1 MEKIRVLLAD
11 DHALFRRGLASLLA
25 NRDDLEVVGEASSGE
40 EAIDRAREL
49 MPDVI
54 LMDVRMPGE
63 GGLEATRRIKE
74 EMPYVRI
81 VILTVSEDEEDLFAA
96 IKHGAQ
102 GYLLKNIDPDDLI
115 ACIHQVQRGEAP
127 LAPAMATKILRE
139 FSAAAPRPGP
149 TLTPRER
156 QVLEL
161 VARGD
166 ANKEIARALQ
176 ISENTVK
183 NHLRNILEK
192 LHLQNRVQ
200 AVMYALREGLISPPG
215 GGRHEGRDP
224 EDPPSSQDGRGRT

>member
-1 MEKIRVLLAD
+1 
-11 DHALFRRGLASLLA
+11 
-25 NRDDLEVVGEASSGE
+25 
-40 EAIDRAREL
+40 RAREL

-102 GYLLKNIDPDDLI
+102 GYLLKNIDPDDLV

-139 FSAAAPRPGP
+139 FSTAAPRPGP

-200 AVMYALREGLISPPG
+200 AVMYALREGLIPPPAI
-215 GGRHEGRDP
+215 GRREGRDP
-224 EDPPSSQDGRGRT
+224 EDPAAP

>member
-1 MEKIRVLLAD
+1 MEKVRVLLAD

-25 NRDDLEVVGEASSGE
+25 GRDDMDVVGEAGSGQ
-40 EAIDRAREL
+40 EAIDRAHEL

-54 LMDVRMPGE
+54 LMDVRMPGL

-81 VILTVSEDEEDLFAA
+81 VILTVSEDDEDLFAA
-96 IKHGAQ
+96 LKNGAQ
-102 GYLLKNIDPDDLI
+102 GYLLKNIDPEDLI

-127 LAPAMATKILRE
+127 LAPPMASKILKE
-139 FSAAAPRPGP
+139 FSAPPTRPGP
-149 TLTPRER
+149 ALTQRER

-166 ANKEIARALQ
+166 ANKEIARHLQ

-200 AVMYALREGLISPPG
+200 AVMYALREGLITPP
-215 GGRHEGRDP
+215 E
-224 EDPPSSQDGRGRT
+224 S

>member
-1 MEKIRVLLAD
+1 MEKVRVLLAD

-25 NRDDLEVVGEASSGE
+25 GRDDVEVVGEASSGQ
-40 EAIDRAREL
+40 EAIDRSHEL

-54 LMDVRMPGE
+54 LMDVRMPGLN
-63 GGLEATRRIKE
+63 GLEATRRIKE

-81 VILTVSEDEEDLFAA
+81 VILTVSEDDEDLFAA
-96 IKHGAQ
+96 LKSGAQ
-102 GYLLKNIDPDDLI
+102 GYLLKNIDPEDLI

-127 LAPAMATKILRE
+127 LAPPMASKILRE
-139 FSAAAPRPGP
+139 FSAPPTRPGP
-149 TLTPRER
+149 ALTQRER

-166 ANKEIARALQ
+166 ANKEIARHLQ

-200 AVMYALREGLISPPG
+200 AVMYALREGLIRPP
-215 GGRHEGRDP
+215 E
-224 EDPPSSQDGRGRT
+224 S

>member
-1 MEKIRVLLAD
+1 MDKVRVLLAD

-25 NRDDLEVVGEASSGE
+25 GRDDIEVVGEASGGQ
-40 EAIDRAREL
+40 EAVDRAREL

-54 LMDVRMPGE
+54 LMDVRMPGIT
-63 GGLEATRRIKE
+63 GLEATRLIKE

-81 VILTVSEDEEDLFAA
+81 VILTVSEDDEDLFAA
-96 IKHGAQ
+96 LKNGAQ
-102 GYLLKNIDPDDLI
+102 GYLLKNIDPEDLI

-127 LAPAMATKILRE
+127 LAPPMASKILRE
-139 FSAAAPRPGP
+139 FSAPAAQPGP
-149 TLTPRER
+149 ALTQRER

-166 ANKEIARALQ
+166 ANKEIARHLQ

-200 AVMYALREGLISPPG
+200 AVMYALREGLIAPP
-215 GGRHEGRDP
+215 E
-224 EDPPSSQDGRGRT
+224 S

>member
-1 MEKIRVLLAD
+1 MTEKIRVLLAD
-11 DHALFRRGLASLLA
+11 DHVLFRRGLAGLLA
-25 NRDDLEVVGEASSGE
+25 GRDDIEVVGEAGDGQQV
-40 EAIDRAREL
+40 IDRAREL

-54 LMDVRMPGE
+54 LMDVRMPGI

-81 VILTVSEDEEDLFAA
+81 VILTVSESEEDLFAA
-96 IKHGAQ
+96 VKGGAQ

-115 ACIHQVQRGEAP
+115 ACLQQVQRGEAP
-127 LAPAMATKILRE
+127 LAPPMAAKILHE
-139 FSAAAPRPGP
+139 FAAPTPRPGP
-149 TLTPRER
+149 TLTARER

-166 ANKEIARALQ
+166 ANKEIARHLQ

-200 AVMYALREGLISPPG
+200 AVMYALREGIITPP
-215 GGRHEGRDP
+215 E
-224 EDPPSSQDGRGRT
+224 S

>member
-1 MEKIRVLLAD
+1 MDKIRVMLAD

-25 NRDDLEVVGEASSGE
+25 NRDDIDVVGEAANGE
-40 EAIDRAREL
+40 EAVERAREL

-54 LMDVRMPGE
+54 LMDVRMPGIS
-63 GGLEATRRIKE
+63 GLEATRRLKD
-74 EMPYVRI
+74 EMPYLKI

-96 IKHGAQ
+96 LKGGAQ

-127 LAPAMATKILRE
+127 LAPSMATKILRE
-139 FSAAAPRPGP
+139 FSGPAPRPGP
-149 TLTPRER
+149 ALTQRER

-166 ANKEIARALQ
+166 ANKEIARHLQ

-200 AVMYALREGLISPPG
+200 AVMYALREGLIAPPESG
-215 GGRHEGRDP
+215 SL
-224 EDPPSSQDGRGRT
+224 PSDDRSSDT

>member
-1 MEKIRVLLAD
+1 MTEKIRLLLAD
-11 DHALFRRGLASLLA
+11 DHVLFRRGLASLLA
-25 NRDDLEVVGEASSGE
+25 GRDDVEIVGEAGDGQE
-40 EAIDRAREL
+40 VIDRAREL

-54 LMDVRMPGE
+54 LMDVRMPGI

-81 VILTVSEDEEDLFAA
+81 VILTVSESEEDLFAA
-96 IKHGAQ
+96 LKGGAQ
-102 GYLLKNIDPDDLI
+102 GYLLKNIDPDDLV
-115 ACIHQVQRGEAP
+115 ACLHQAQRGEAP
-127 LAPAMATKILRE
+127 LAPPMAAKILHE
-139 FSAAAPRPGP
+139 FTAPSPRPGP
-149 TLTPRER
+149 ALTARER

-166 ANKEIARALQ
+166 ANKEIARHLQ

-200 AVMYALREGLISPPG
+200 AVMYALRQGLITPP
-215 GGRHEGRDP
+215 E
-224 EDPPSSQDGRGRT
+224 S

>member
-1 MEKIRVLLAD
+1 MDRIRILLAD

-25 NRDDLEVVGEASSGE
+25 HRDDLEVVGEAGSGD
-40 EAIDRAREL
+40 EAIERAREL

-54 LMDVRMPGE
+54 LMDVRMPGIN
-63 GGLEATRRIKE
+63 GLEATRRLKE
-74 EMPYVRI
+74 EMPYVKI

-96 IKHGAQ
+96 LKSGAQ
-102 GYLLKNIDPDDLI
+102 GYLLKNIDPDELI
-115 ACIHQVQRGEAP
+115 ANVHQVQRGEAP
-127 LAPAMATKILRE
+127 LAPSMATKILRE
-139 FSAAAPRPGP
+139 FSGPAAKPGP
-149 TLTPRER
+149 VLTQRER

-166 ANKEIARALQ
+166 ANKEIARALG

-200 AVMYALREGLISPPG
+200 AVMYALREGLITPPESG
-215 GGRHEGRDP
+215 TSGSG
-224 EDPPSSQDGRGRT
+224 

>member
-1 MEKIRVLLAD
+1 MDKVRVLLAD

-25 NRDDLEVVGEASSGE
+25 GRDDIDVVGEAGSGQ
-40 EAIDRAREL
+40 EAIDRAHEL

-54 LMDVRMPGE
+54 LMDVRMPGLN
-63 GGLEATRRIKE
+63 GLEATRRIKE

-81 VILTVSEDEEDLFAA
+81 VILTVSEDDEDLFAA
-96 IKHGAQ
+96 LKNGAQ
-102 GYLLKNIDPDDLI
+102 GYLLKNIDPEDLI

-127 LAPAMATKILRE
+127 LAPPMASKILKE
-139 FSAAAPRPGP
+139 FSAPPARPGP
-149 TLTPRER
+149 ALTQRER

-166 ANKEIARALQ
+166 ANKEIARHLQ

-200 AVMYALREGLISPPG
+200 AVMYALREGLITPP
-215 GGRHEGRDP
+215 E
-224 EDPPSSQDGRGRT
+224 S

>member
-1 MEKIRVLLAD
+1 MMDKIRILLAD

-25 NRDDLEVVGEASSGE
+25 HRDDLEVVGEAGSGE
-40 EAIDRAREL
+40 EAIERAREL

-54 LMDVRMPGE
+54 LMDVRMPGVN
-63 GGLEATRRIKE
+63 GLEATRRLKE
-74 EMPYVRI
+74 EMPYLKI

-96 IKHGAQ
+96 LKHGAQ
-102 GYLLKNIDPDDLI
+102 GYLLKNIDPDELI
-115 ACIHQVQRGEAP
+115 ANIHQVQRGEAP
-127 LAPAMATKILRE
+127 LAPSMAAKILRE
-139 FSAAAPRPGP
+139 FSGPAVKPGP
-149 TLTPRER
+149 ALTQRER

-166 ANKEIARALQ
+166 ANKEIARALG

-200 AVMYALREGLISPPG
+200 AVMYALREGLINPPSTDPPG
-215 GGRHEGRDP
+215 SG
-224 EDPPSSQDGRGRT
+224 

>member
-25 NRDDLEVVGEASSGE
+25 SRDDLEVVGEAADGQE
-40 EAIDRAREL
+40 VLERARDL

-54 LMDVRMPGE
+54 LMDVRMPRIN
-63 GGLEATRRIKE
+63 GLEATRRLKE
-74 EMPYVRI
+74 EMPYVKI

-96 IKHGAQ
+96 LKNGAQ

-115 ACIHQVQRGEAP
+115 TCIHQVQRGEAP

-139 FSAAAPRPGP
+139 FGAGAPRHGP
-149 TLTPRER
+149 ALTQRER

-166 ANKEIARALQ
+166 ANKEIARRLQ

-192 LHLQNRVQ
+192 LHLQNRMQ
-200 AVMYALREGLISPPG
+200 AVMYALREGLIGPP
-215 GGRHEGRDP
+215 EGAPRPPD
-224 EDPPSSQDGRGRT
+224 EDAGPR

>member
-1 MEKIRVLLAD
+1 MDKVRVLLAD

-25 NRDDLEVVGEASSGE
+25 GRDDIEVVGEASSGQ

-49 MPDVI
+49 MHDVI
-54 LMDVRMPGE
+54 LMDVRMPGLN
-63 GGLEATRRIKE
+63 GLEATRRIKE

-81 VILTVSEDEEDLFAA
+81 VILTVSEDDDDLFAA
-96 IKHGAQ
+96 LKNGAQ
-102 GYLLKNIDPDDLI
+102 GYLLKNIDPEDLI
-115 ACIHQVQRGEAP
+115 ACIHQAQRGEAP
-127 LAPAMATKILRE
+127 LAPPMASKILRE
-139 FSAAAPRPGP
+139 FSAPATRPGP
-149 TLTPRER
+149 ALTQRER

-166 ANKEIARALQ
+166 ANKEIARHLQ

-200 AVMYALREGLISPPG
+200 AVMYALREGLIAPP
-215 GGRHEGRDP
+215 E
-224 EDPPSSQDGRGRT
+224 S

>member
-1 MEKIRVLLAD
+1 MDKVRVLLAD

-25 NRDDLEVVGEASSGE
+25 GRDDIEVVGEAGSGQ
-40 EAIDRAREL
+40 EAIDRAHEL

-54 LMDVRMPGE
+54 LMDVRMPGL

-81 VILTVSEDEEDLFAA
+81 VILTVSEDDEDLFAA
-96 IKHGAQ
+96 LKNGAQ
-102 GYLLKNIDPDDLI
+102 GYLLKNIDPEDLI

-127 LAPAMATKILRE
+127 LAPPMASKILKE
-139 FSAAAPRPGP
+139 FSAPPTRPGP
-149 TLTPRER
+149 ALTQRER

-166 ANKEIARALQ
+166 ANKEIARHLQ

-200 AVMYALREGLISPPG
+200 AVMYALREGLITPP
-215 GGRHEGRDP
+215 E
-224 EDPPSSQDGRGRT
+224 S

>member
-25 NRDDLEVVGEASSGE
+25 HRDDLEVVGEAANGE
-40 EAIDRAREL
+40 DAIERAREL
-49 MPDVI
+49 MPDVV
-54 LMDVRMPGE
+54 LMDVRMPGMT
-63 GGLEATRRIKE
+63 GLEATRRLKE
-74 EMPYVRI
+74 EMPYVKI

-96 IKHGAQ
+96 LKGGAQ
-102 GYLLKNIDPDDLI
+102 GYLLKNIDPDDLV
-115 ACIHQVQRGEAP
+115 ACLHQVQRGEAP
-127 LAPAMATKILRE
+127 LAPSMATKILRE
-139 FSAAAPRPGP
+139 FGGSSPRPGP
-149 TLTPRER
+149 VLTQRER

-166 ANKEIARALQ
+166 ANKEVARHLE

-200 AVMYALREGLISPPG
+200 AVMYALREGLITPPESG
-215 GGRHEGRDP
+215 
-224 EDPPSSQDGRGRT
+224 PPSGSRPGEN

>member
-25 NRDDLEVVGEASSGE
+25 HREDLEVVGEAATGE
-40 EAIDRAREL
+40 EAIERARDL

-54 LMDVRMPGE
+54 LMDVRMPGIN
-63 GGLEATRRIKE
+63 GLEATRRLNE
-74 EMPYVRI
+74 EMPYVKI
-81 VILTVSEDEEDLFAA
+81 VILTVSEDEDDLFAA
-96 IKHGAQ
+96 LKGGAQ
-102 GYLLKNIDPDDLI
+102 GYLLKNIDPDELI
-115 ACIHQVQRGEAP
+115 ANIHQVQRGEAP
-127 LAPAMATKILRE
+127 LAPAMAAKILRE

-149 TLTPRER
+149 ALTQRER

-166 ANKEIARALQ
+166 ANKEIARHLQ

-200 AVMYALREGLISPPG
+200 AVMYALREGLIRPPDG
-215 GGRHEGRDP
+215 GAAPADDR
-224 EDPPSSQDGRGRT
+224 SRGS

>member
-1 MEKIRVLLAD
+1 MERIRVLLAD

-25 NRDDLEVVGEASSGE
+25 SREEFEVVGEAGSGQ

-49 MPDVI
+49 MPDII
-54 LMDVRMPGE
+54 LMDVRMPGIN
-63 GGLEATRRIKE
+63 GLEATRRLKE
-74 EMPYVRI
+74 EMPYLKI

-96 IKHGAQ
+96 IKSGAQ
-102 GYLLKNIDPDDLI
+102 GYLLKNIDPDDL
-115 ACIHQVQRGEAP
+115 AVCLHQVERGEAP
-127 LAPAMATKILRE
+127 LAPSMAAKILRE
-139 FSAAAPRPGP
+139 FGAAAPRPGP
-149 TLTPRER
+149 VLTPRER

-200 AVMYALREGLISPPG
+200 AVMYALREGLIAPPGTDSPPP
-215 GGRHEGRDP
+215 GRAP
-224 EDPPSSQDGRGRT
+224 ESF

>member
-1 MEKIRVLLAD
+1 MDKVRVLLAD

-25 NRDDLEVVGEASSGE
+25 DRDDIEVVGEAGSGQ
-40 EAIDRAREL
+40 EAIDRAHEL

-54 LMDVRMPGE
+54 LMDVRMPGL

-81 VILTVSEDEEDLFAA
+81 VILTVSEDDEDLFAA
-96 IKHGAQ
+96 LKNGAQ
-102 GYLLKNIDPDDLI
+102 GYLLKNIDPEDLI

-127 LAPAMATKILRE
+127 LAPPMASKILKE
-139 FSAAAPRPGP
+139 FSAPATRPGP
-149 TLTPRER
+149 ALTQRER

-166 ANKEIARALQ
+166 ANKEIARHLQ

-200 AVMYALREGLISPPG
+200 AVMYALREGLITPP
-215 GGRHEGRDP
+215 E
-224 EDPPSSQDGRGRT
+224 S

>member
-1 MEKIRVLLAD
+1 MDKVRVLLAD

-25 NRDDLEVVGEASSGE
+25 DRNDIEVVGEAGSGQ
-40 EAIDRAREL
+40 EAIDRAREV

-54 LMDVRMPGE
+54 LMDVRMPGLN
-63 GGLEATRRIKE
+63 GLEATRRIKE

-81 VILTVSEDEEDLFAA
+81 VILTVSEDDEDLFTAL
-96 IKHGAQ
+96 KNGAQ
-102 GYLLKNIDPDDLI
+102 GYLLKNIDPEDLI

-127 LAPAMATKILRE
+127 LAPPMASKILKE
-139 FSAAAPRPGP
+139 FSAPATRPGP
-149 TLTPRER
+149 TLTQRER

-166 ANKEIARALQ
+166 ANKEIARHLQ

-200 AVMYALREGLISPPG
+200 AVMYALREGLITPP
-215 GGRHEGRDP
+215 E
-224 EDPPSSQDGRGRT
+224 S

>member
-11 DHALFRRGLASLLA
+11 DHALFRRGLASLLMPQ
-25 NRDDLEVVGEASSGE
+25 DDLEVVGEASTGD
-40 EAIDRAREL
+40 EAIERAREL

-54 LMDVRMPGE
+54 LMDVRMPGMN
-63 GGLEATRRIKE
+63 GLEATRRLSE
-74 EMPYVRI
+74 EMPYVKI

-96 IKHGAQ
+96 LKGGAQ

-149 TLTPRER
+149 SLTHRER
-156 QVLEL
+156 EVLEL

-166 ANKEIARALQ
+166 ANKEIARHLQ

-200 AVMYALREGLISPPG
+200 AVMYALREGLITPPEGGAPPPG
-215 GGRHEGRDP
+215 DRSGA
-224 EDPPSSQDGRGRT
+224 T

>member
-1 MEKIRVLLAD
+1 MDKVRVLLAD

-25 NRDDLEVVGEASSGE
+25 DRDDIEVVGEARSGQ
-40 EAIDRAREL
+40 EAIDRAHEL

-54 LMDVRMPGE
+54 LMDVRMPGL

-81 VILTVSEDEEDLFAA
+81 VILTVSEDDEDLFAA
-96 IKHGAQ
+96 LKNGAQ
-102 GYLLKNIDPDDLI
+102 GYLLKNIDPEELL
-115 ACIHQVQRGEAP
+115 ASIHQVQRGEAP
-127 LAPAMATKILRE
+127 LAPPMASKILKE
-139 FSAAAPRPGP
+139 FSAPPTRPGP
-149 TLTPRER
+149 ALTQRER
-156 QVLEL
+156 QVLEQ

-166 ANKEIARALQ
+166 ANKEIARHLQ

-200 AVMYALREGLISPPG
+200 AVMYALREGLITPP
-215 GGRHEGRDP
+215 E
-224 EDPPSSQDGRGRT
+224 S

>member
-1 MEKIRVLLAD
+1 MDRIRVLLAD

-25 NRDDLEVVGEASSGE
+25 GRDDIEVVGEASDGE
-40 EAIDRAREL
+40 EAIARAREL

-54 LMDVRMPGE
+54 LMDVRMPGL

-96 IKHGAQ
+96 LKGGAQ
-102 GYLLKNIDPDDLI
+102 GYLLKNIDPEDLI
-115 ACIHQVQRGEAP
+115 VCLGQVQRGEAP
-127 LAPAMATKILRE
+127 LAPPMASKILRE
-139 FSAAAPRPGP
+139 FSAPQPRPGP
-149 TLTPRER
+149 VLTPRER
-156 QVLEL
+156 QVLEH

-200 AVMYALREGLISPPG
+200 AVMYALREGLISPP
-215 GGRHEGRDP
+215 DA
-224 EDPPSSQDGRGRT
+224 

>member
-1 MEKIRVLLAD
+1 MDAIRVLLAD

-25 NRDDLEVVGEASSGE
+25 NREDIEVVGEAASGD
-40 EAIDRAREL
+40 EAVERAREL

-54 LMDVRMPGE
+54 LMDVRMPGG
-63 GGLEATRRIKE
+63 GGLEATRRLKE
-74 EMPYVRI
+74 EMPYVKI

-96 IKHGAQ
+96 LKGGAQ
-102 GYLLKNIDPDDLI
+102 GYLLKNIDPEDLI

-127 LAPAMATKILRE
+127 LAPSMATKILRE
-139 FSAAAPRPGP
+139 FGSAAPRPGP
-149 TLTPRER
+149 VLTQRER

-200 AVMYALREGLISPPG
+200 AVMYALREGLIAPPGPPSPPSG
-215 GGRHEGRDP
+215 ERP
-224 EDPPSSQDGRGRT
+224 DGR

>member
-1 MEKIRVLLAD
+1 MDKVRVLLAD

-25 NRDDLEVVGEASSGE
+25 GRDDIDVVGEAGSGQ
-40 EAIDRAREL
+40 EAIDRAHEL

-54 LMDVRMPGE
+54 LMDVRMPGL

-81 VILTVSEDEEDLFAA
+81 VILTVSEDDEDLFAA
-96 IKHGAQ
+96 LKNGAQ
-102 GYLLKNIDPDDLI
+102 GYLLKNIDPEDLI

-127 LAPAMATKILRE
+127 LAPPMASKILKE
-139 FSAAAPRPGP
+139 FSAPPTRLGP
-149 TLTPRER
+149 ALTQRER

-166 ANKEIARALQ
+166 ANKEIARHLQ

-200 AVMYALREGLISPPG
+200 AVMYALREGLITPP
-215 GGRHEGRDP
+215 E
-224 EDPPSSQDGRGRT
+224 S